1 MSKRIAVLTR
11 DRQAEALRMSGGL
24 TLLDDS
30 VEVYVLDRK
39 IEDTEVIAKHLDMV
53 QNMLEI
59 PMFTNCKDNSYDY
72 LTNEEL
78 ANKLLDYDVVI
89 PYWYL
94 D

>member
-59 PMFTNCKDNSYDY
+59 PMFTNCKDNSYNY

-78 ANKLLDYDVVI
+78 ANKLLNYDVVI
-89 PYWYL
+89 PY
-94 D
+94 

>member
-1 MSKRIAVLTR
+1 MSKKIAVLTR

-39 IEDTEVIAKHLDMV
+39 IEDSKVIAKHLDMV

-59 PMFTNCKDNSYDY
+59 PMFTNCKDNSYNY

-89 PYWYL
+89 PY
-94 D
+94 

>member
-39 IEDTEVIAKHLDMV
+39 IEDSKVIAKNLDMV

-59 PMFTNCKDNSYDY
+59 PMFTNCKDNSYNY

-78 ANKLLDYDVVI
+78 ANKLLSYDVVI
-89 PYWYL
+89 PY
-94 D
+94 

>member
-89 PYWYL
+89 PY
-94 D
+94 

>member
-39 IEDTEVIAKHLDMV
+39 IEDSKVIAKHLDMV

-59 PMFTNCKDNSYDY
+59 PMFTNCKDNSYNY

-89 PYWYL
+89 PY
-94 D
+94 

>member
-39 IEDTEVIAKHLDMV
+39 IEDSKIIAKHLDMV

-59 PMFTNCKDNSYDY
+59 PMFTNCKDNSYNY

-89 PYWYL
+89 PY
-94 D
+94 

>member
-1 MSKRIAVLTR
+1 MSKKIAVLTR

-30 VEVYVLDRK
+30 VEVYILDRK
-39 IEDTEVIAKHLDMV
+39 IEDSKVIAKHLDMV

-59 PMFTNCKDNSYDY
+59 PMFTNCKDNSYNY

-89 PYWYL
+89 PY
-94 D
+94 

>member
-39 IEDTEVIAKHLDMV
+39 IEDSKVIAKHLDMV

-59 PMFTNCKDNSYDY
+59 PMFTNCKDNSYNY

-78 ANKLLDYDVVI
+78 ANKLLNYDVVI
-89 PYWYL
+89 PY
-94 D
+94 

>member
-59 PMFTNCKDNSYDY
+59 PMFTNCKDNSYNY

-89 PYWYL
+89 PY
-94 D
+94 